1 VIPYDATQ
9 EEWSEYAE
17 RIEHYFTANDITS
30 GAKRRAILLNAVGP
44 ATYCLLKTLVSPAK
58 ITELT
63 FEEIVERAAKH
74 FNPKP
79 SPIVKRYEFNTRRQE
94 DGETVATFVAALR
107 KIAEY
112 CEYGDVLD
120 NMLRDRVVCGI
131 NNKAVQRRLLQESS
145 LTFEKALEMAV
156 AAETADRDSRR
167 LRGSSLPDKDV
178 TQVQREK
185 GEPLTTDSP
194 AVNKVERHK
203 PQRPEEPERDQEG
216 TKNVTV
222 TDVEG
227 TTSHHA
233 VPSWTTNATIARK
246 KDTS

>member
-1 VIPYDATQ
+1 MSTTSSAAEAAAVDAAAPVTRLGLHGTVIQYDATQ

-44 ATYCLLKTLVSPAK
+44 ATYRLLKTLVSPSK
-58 ITELT
+58 ITDLS
-63 FEEIVERAAKH
+63 FKEIVEQAMKH

-94 DGETVATFVAALR
+94 EGETVATFVAALR

-112 CEYGDVLD
+112 CEYGSVLD
-120 NMLRDRVVCGI
+120 DMLRDRVVCGI
-131 NNKAVQRRLLQESS
+131 NNKAVQRRLLQEPS
-145 LTFEKALEMAV
+145 LTFEKALEMAL

-178 TQVQREK
+178 DNQAQREK
-185 GEPLTTDSP
+185 GESPITDSP

-203 PQRPEEPERDQEG
+203 PQRPGGSRETRREQR
-216 TKNVTV
+216 T
-222 TDVEG
+222 
-227 TTSHHA
+227 
-233 VPSWTTNATIARK
+233 
-246 KDTS
+246 